1 MTRKQRIQPVLAS
14 ATLAAILLTAMH
26 AFAAS
31 AEPESASRPSAST
44 ADVDAI
50 PTTSPDATTHRSP
63 RRLSSH
69 QFRHSLR
76 MPFFSFQPLG

>member
-1 MTRKQRIQPVLAS
+1 MTRNQRLHPMLVS

-31 AEPESASRPSAST
+31 AEPESASRSSA

-50 PTTSPDATTHRSP
+50 PTTSPDAATRRPP

-69 QFRHSLR
+69 SFRHSLR

>member
-1 MTRKQRIQPVLAS
+1 MTRNQRLHPMLVS

-31 AEPESASRPSAST
+31 AEPESAARSGTSAS
-44 ADVDAI
+44 VDAI
-50 PTTSPDATTHRSP
+50 PTTSPDAATRRPP

-69 QFRHSLR
+69 SFRHSLR

>member
-1 MTRKQRIQPVLAS
+1 MTRNQRLHPMLVS
-14 ATLAAILLTAMH
+14 ATLAAILLSAMH

-31 AEPESASRPSAST
+31 AEPELAARSGTSAA
-44 ADVDAI
+44 VDAI
-50 PTTSPDATTHRSP
+50 PTTSPDAATRRPP

-69 QFRHSLR
+69 PFRHSLR